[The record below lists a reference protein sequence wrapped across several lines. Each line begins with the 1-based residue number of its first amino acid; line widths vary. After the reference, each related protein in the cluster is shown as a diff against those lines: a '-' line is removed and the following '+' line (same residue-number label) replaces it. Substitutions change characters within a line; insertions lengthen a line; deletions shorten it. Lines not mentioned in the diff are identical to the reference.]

1 MIHGIDTTHWSFV
14 SLFFDNVCDK
24 SRRARDH
31 EYLVECRRIHS
42 QVGENR
48 ADRAALRS
56 NPLDMRGVSHDE
68 RLGRIG
74 KNSLTAVGNS
84 HEDAKELYERAI
96 AVLNEETRGV

>member
-1 MIHGIDTTHWSFV
+1 M
-14 SLFFDNVCDK
+14 SLFFDNVCYK

-96 AVLNEETRGV
+96 AHAG

>member
-1 MIHGIDTTHWSFV
+1 MSPDSFP
-14 SLFFDNVCDK
+14 
-24 SRRARDH
+24 SRD
-31 EYLVECRRIHS
+31 
-42 QVGENR
+42 ENR
-48 ADRAALRS
+48 ADRAAFRS

-96 AVLNEETRGV
+96 AVLDEETRAG